1 MGIIAIILGVAFVI
15 GFSFLG
21 VWAIMLLLNW
31 AFGLFG
37 LGLVLTYWQTYGV
50 CFLITLLGNLFHGIR
65 VKINCGED

>member
-1 MGIIAIILGVAFVI
+1 MKTIVIILCVAFAI

-21 VWAIMLLLNW
+21 VWVTMLLLNW

-65 VKINCGED
+65 VKINCDED